1 MRTSAK
7 TKRTVLAV
15 DDDEVNLSILI
26 KIAGDA
32 GYNVK
37 PFATPEAAW
46 SHLEN
51 NHDIDIAILDK
62 MMANISGL
70 DMMARMKNHA
80 HLRHIPVII
89 QTGDVGT
96 AQMREGL
103 EQGAYYY
110 LTKPFLPGIMT
121 AVLASAEHECN
132 LRAEMISQ
140 VVAGQGR
147 FLGLVQNAVFNFHSH
162 AEARLLAVHIAQLSA
177 VPDLVMRGL
186 MELFYNAVEHGCL
199 EIGYQNKHDCML
211 SKTFTQEVANRMA
224 WPQYKY
230 RAAIVQLQIVQSAV
244 HITVTDPGKG
254 FRWRQYLDSNAGL
267 KLNQVS
273 GRGIVIASR
282 ALERLQYNAQGN
294 EVQAS
299 FVLKGHKGNTPVQRM
314 A

>member
-1 MRTSAK
+1 MKTPTR

-46 SHLEN
+46 SYLES

-70 DMMARMKNHA
+70 EMMARMKSHA
-80 HLRHIPVII
+80 HLKHIPVII

-110 LTKPFLPGIMT
+110 LTKPFLPEIMT
-121 AVLASAEHECN
+121 AVLASAENECN

-147 FLGLVQNAVFNFHSH
+147 FLSLVQQASFNFHNH

-177 VPDLVMRGL
+177 VPELVGRGL

-199 EIGYQNKHDCML
+199 EIGYQNKHACML
-211 SKTFTQEVANRMA
+211 GKTFPLEVAKRMA

-230 RAAIVQLQIVQSAV
+230 RVATVQLQLVQSAMQL
-244 HITVTDPGKG
+244 TVTDPGKG
-254 FRWRQYLDSNAGL
+254 FRWRQYMDSNAGL

-273 GRGIVIASR
+273 GRGIVVATR
-282 ALERLQYNAQGN
+282 TLDKLQYNAAGN
-294 EVQAS
+294 EVQVS
-299 FVLKGHKGNTPVQRM
+299 FALKGHKGNAPVQRM

>member
-1 MRTSAK
+1 MKTATK

-46 SHLEN
+46 SYLEH
-51 NHDIDIAILDK
+51 NHDIDIAVLDK

-70 DMMARMKNHA
+70 EMMARMKSQP
-80 HLRHIPVII
+80 HLKHIPVII

-110 LTKPFLPGIMT
+110 LSKPFLPEIMT
-121 AVLASAEHECN
+121 AVLASAENECN

-140 VVAGQGR
+140 VVAGEGR
-147 FLGLVQNAVFNFHSH
+147 FLSLMQEASFHFHNH
-162 AEARLLAVHIAQLSA
+162 AEARLVAAHIAQLSA
-177 VPDLVMRGL
+177 VPELVGRGL

-199 EIGYQNKHDCML
+199 EIGYQNKHACML
-211 SKTFTQEVANRMA
+211 GKNFALEVAKRMA
-224 WPQYKY
+224 WPQFKY
-230 RAAIVQLQIVQSAV
+230 RMATVNLQVIQSAMQV
-244 HITVTDPGKG
+244 TVTDPGKG
-254 FRWRQYLDSNAGL
+254 FKWRQYLDSNAGL

-273 GRGIVIASR
+273 GRGIVIAMR
-282 ALERLQYNAQGN
+282 TLDKLHYNAQGN
-294 EVQAS
+294 EVRVNFA
-299 FVLKGHKGNTPVQRM
+299 LKGHKGTVSAQRM